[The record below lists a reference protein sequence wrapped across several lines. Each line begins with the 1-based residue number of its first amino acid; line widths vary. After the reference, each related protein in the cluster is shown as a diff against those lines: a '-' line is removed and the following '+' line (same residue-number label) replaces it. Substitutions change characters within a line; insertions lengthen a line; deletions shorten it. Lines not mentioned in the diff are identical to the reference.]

1 MRLWVSQSYLCLDK
15 IIDIN
20 TFLQYTTGMRI
31 QTALDWQEVSMQIR
45 RDLDRVGYNPDLRK
59 MYNNIQLMITELSK
73 LEVNGR
79 RIRSTDYTQ
88 TQVDKINKAIDHLEK
103 LILMGLLMK

>member
-1 MRLWVSQSYLCLDK
+1 MK
-15 IIDIN
+15 
-20 TFLQYTTGMRI
+20 I
-31 QTALDWQEVSMQIR
+31 QTALDWQEVSIQMSK
-45 RDLDRVGYNPDLRK
+45 DLNSIGYNPDLKK
-59 MYNNIQLMITELSK
+59 MFNNIQLMITELSK

-88 TQVDKINKAIDHLEK
+88 NQVEKINKAIDHLEK

>member
-1 MRLWVSQSYLCLDK
+1 MQ
-15 IIDIN
+15 
-20 TFLQYTTGMRI
+20 I
-31 QTALDWQEVSMQIR
+31 QTALDWQEISAQIR
-45 RDLDRVGYNPDLRK
+45 RDLDRVGYNPDLKK
-59 MYNNIQLMITELSK
+59 MFNNIQLMVTELSK

-88 TQVDKINKAIDHLEK
+88 SQVEKINKAIDHLEK

>member
-1 MRLWVSQSYLCLDK
+1 MK
-15 IIDIN
+15 IK
-20 TFLQYTTGMRI
+20 
-31 QTALDWQEVSMQIR
+31 TALDWQEVSIQISK
-45 RDLDRVGYNPDLRK
+45 DLNSIGYNPDLKK
-59 MYNNIQLMITELSK
+59 MFNNIQLMITELSK

-88 TQVDKINKAIDHLEK
+88 SQVEKINKAIDHLEK

>member
-1 MRLWVSQSYLCLDK
+1 MQ
-15 IIDIN
+15 
-20 TFLQYTTGMRI
+20 I
-31 QTALDWQEVSMQIR
+31 QTALDWQHVSDR
-45 RDLDRVGYNPDLRK
+45 LKTDLDRIGYNPDLRK
-59 MYNNIQLMITELSK
+59 MYNNIQLMVTELSK

-88 TQVDKINKAIDHLEK
+88 SQVEKINKAIDHLEK

>member
-1 MRLWVSQSYLCLDK
+1 MK
-15 IIDIN
+15 
-20 TFLQYTTGMRI
+20 I
-31 QTALDWQEVSMQIR
+31 QTALDWQDVSMQLR
-45 RDLDRVGYNPDLRK
+45 KDLDRVGYNPDLRK
-59 MYNNIQLMITELSK
+59 MFNNIQIMITELSK

-79 RIRSTDYTQ
+79 RIKSTDFTQ